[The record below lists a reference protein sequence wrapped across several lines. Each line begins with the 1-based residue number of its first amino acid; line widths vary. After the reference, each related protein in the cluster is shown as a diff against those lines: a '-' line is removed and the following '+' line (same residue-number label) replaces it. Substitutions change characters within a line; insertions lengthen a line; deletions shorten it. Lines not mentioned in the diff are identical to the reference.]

1 MRLDQLLVEQGL
13 FRSREKAK
21 RAVMAGL
28 VHVDGQRVD
37 KPGTA
42 VSDTAVLELTGS
54 KEPFVSRAGRKLD
67 EALERF
73 AVDVEGEVCLDV
85 GASTGGFTDCLLQR
99 GARRVYALDVGYG
112 LIEQKLR
119 DHPNV
124 IVMERINAR
133 YLEPDALP
141 ESCGVITVDVS
152 FISLVKVV
160 PALLPHLQSRGRL
173 LTLIKPQFEVGREQV
188 GKGGIVRDESVRA
201 AVIEERAQQISE
213 LGLRLIS
220 VHDCDTKGA
229 RGNREAV
236 ALFESD
242 VPDSANVSDSGDEA
256 SDMTSS
262 DSR

>member
-1 MRLDQLLVEQGL
+1 MLVERGL
-13 FRSREKAK
+13 FVSREKAK

-42 VSDTAVLELTGS
+42 ISDASRLELTGP
-54 KEPFVSRAGRKLD
+54 KEPFVSRSGRKLD

-85 GASTGGFTDCLLQR
+85 GASTGGFTDCLLKR

-119 DHPNV
+119 EHPDV

-133 YLEPDALP
+133 YLEPDAIP
-141 ESCGVITVDVS
+141 EPCGVITVDVS

-160 PALLPHLQSRGRL
+160 PALLPHLQSGGRL
-173 LTLIKPQFEVGREQV
+173 LTLIKPQFEVGREHV
-188 GKGGIVRDESVRA
+188 GKGGIVRDESVRT
-201 AVIEERAQQISE
+201 AVIRERAQQISE
-213 LGLRLIS
+213 LGLRLVS
-220 VHDCDTKGA
+220 VHDCDTRGA

-236 ALFESD
+236 ALFRDDVSECVSESE
-242 VPDSANVSDSGDEA
+242 DEA